1 MKFHRHTVK
10 HTAAVTI
17 LALLA
22 AWAIF
27 FLSVLVIQP
36 GGVSETLHMF
46 WQDKLLIPL
55 NALPILAVLLICY
68 WVIGNPFFAAGTA
81 GLIVNLL
88 SYVNLVKTDCRND
101 PFIPADIGLIREAVN
116 AAGEYTLN
124 LHWTMLAG
132 LLVLSALWF
141 LLGAL
146 LRMKHPKWP
155 VRVIGALVVLGGFVW
170 SVPTVYGSVELY
182 NDRGGAMSKINVPEV
197 FRLCGFPYCFLHN
210 YNLYPIEKP
219 QGYEKSQV
227 EQWAEEDAAEYTQP
241 EVQPNVIFIMCESYS
256 DLSDEDVFAYETDE
270 DNPMY
275 GFHQLAASERAR
287 SGHIV
292 VSNYGAGTA
301 NTEFDVLTGIQTNM
315 VSPNNVSSFRVVHK
329 SINALPWAYRGAGY
343 ATYFTHPG
351 YSWFYNR
358 DNVYRFLG
366 VEERVFNDTYTDED
380 KKGTMI
386 SDEAFYAHLTADLDT
401 RLGGA
406 GETPLFAYGVTI
418 QNHQAYPYSKYGFE
432 PEKPPLNTAI
442 SDSAMETLSVYLE
455 GIRDSTAMLEKLC
468 DYFDSREEPVLLVFY
483 GDHRPSL
490 GQDYGVYRELGLT
503 TGLTDTAEEILDT
516 YKTPYLL
523 WANKAYAPYCDFDAL
538 DLPETISSNYLGAVV
553 YELTGMTGTD
563 PYFDTLEELRRSL
576 PVISHG
582 VYVDGSG
589 TVSTEATESQ
599 EEILRRLAWWKYYR
613 LKDEPL
619 HQSS

>member
-1 MKFHRHTVK
+1 MKFHRHTVT
-10 HTAAVTI
+10 HTALVTVI
-17 LALLA
+17 SLLA
-22 AWAIF
+22 AWGLL
-27 FLSVLVIQP
+27 FLTVLMIQP
-36 GGVSETLHMF
+36 GGVAETLKMF

-55 NALPILAVLLICY
+55 NAFPILVVLLVCY
-68 WVIGNPFFAAGTA
+68 WIVGNPFAAAGTA

-101 PFIPADIGLIREAVN
+101 PFVPADISLVREAVN

-124 LHWTMLAG
+124 LHIGILAG
-132 LLVLSALWF
+132 ILVLSALCF
-141 LLGAL
+141 LLAAVF
-146 LRMKHPKWP
+146 RVKHPKWQ
-155 VRVIGALVVLGGFVW
+155 VRILGAVVVLGAFVW
-170 SVPTVYGSVELY
+170 SMPNVYQSVDLY
-182 NDRGGAMSKINVPEV
+182 TPRGDNLSKSNVPEV

-210 YNLYPIEKP
+210 YDLYPIEKP
-219 QGYEKSQV
+219 EGYQKSTV
-227 EQWAEEDAAEYTQP
+227 EQWASEDDAEYTKP
-241 EVQPNVIFIMCESYS
+241 SVQPNVIFVMCESYS
-256 DLSDEDVFAYETDE
+256 DLSDEDVFQYAEE

-275 GFHQLAASERAR
+275 GFHQLAASDRAR

-315 VSPNNVSSFRVVHK
+315 VSPNNVSSFRVIHK
-329 SINALPWAYRGAGY
+329 SINALPWDYQAAGY
-343 ATYFTHPG
+343 TTYFTHPG

-358 DNVYRFLG
+358 DNVYKFLG
-366 VEERVFNDTYTDED
+366 MEERVFNDTYTDAD
-380 KKGTMI
+380 RKGTMI
-386 SDEAFYAHLTADLDT
+386 SDEAFYEHLTATLDEK
-401 RLGGA
+401 LGGDK
-406 GETPLFAYGVTI
+406 PLFAYGVTI

-432 PEKPPLNTAI
+432 PEKPPLSTTI

-455 GIRDSTAMLEKLC
+455 GVRDSTAMLEKLC
-468 DYFDSREEPVLLVFY
+468 DYFDSREEPILLVFY
-483 GDHRPSL
+483 GDHRPAL
-490 GQDYGVYRELGLT
+490 GQDYGVYRELGLSI
-503 TGLTDTAEEILDT
+503 GETDTTDEILDT

-523 WANKAYAPYCDFDAL
+523 WANKAYAPDCDFDSL
-538 DLPETISSNYLGAVV
+538 DLPETISSNFLGAAV

-582 VYVDGSG
+582 VYVDGTG
-589 TVSTEATESQ
+589 TVSTETTDSQ

-619 HQSS
+619 HQGG

>member
-1 MKFHRHTVK
+1 MKFHRHTVT
-10 HTAAVTI
+10 HTALVTVI
-17 LALLA
+17 SLLA
-22 AWAIF
+22 AWGLL
-27 FLSVLVIQP
+27 FLTVLMIQP
-36 GGVSETLHMF
+36 GGVAETLKMF

-55 NALPILAVLLICY
+55 NAFPILVVLLVCY
-68 WVIGNPFFAAGTA
+68 WIVGNPFAAAGAA

-101 PFIPADIGLIREAVN
+101 PFVPADIGLIREAVN

-124 LHWTMLAG
+124 LHIGILAG
-132 LLVLSALWF
+132 ILILSALCF
-141 LLGAL
+141 LLAAVF
-146 LRMKHPKWP
+146 RVKHPKWQ
-155 VRVIGALVVLGGFVW
+155 VRILGAVAVLGAFVW
-170 SVPTVYGSVELY
+170 SMPNVYQSVDLY
-182 NDRGGAMSKINVPEV
+182 TPRGDNLSKSNVPEV

-210 YNLYPIEKP
+210 YDLYPIEKP
-219 QGYEKSQV
+219 EGYQKSTV
-227 EQWAEEDAAEYTQP
+227 EQWASEDGAEYTKP
-241 EVQPNVIFIMCESYS
+241 SVQPNVIFIMCESYS
-256 DLSDEDVFAYETDE
+256 DLSDEDVFQYAEE

-275 GFHQLAASERAR
+275 GFHQLAASDRAR

-315 VSPNNVSSFRVVHK
+315 VSPNNVSSFRVIHK
-329 SINALPWAYRGAGY
+329 SINALPWDYQAAGY
-343 ATYFTHPG
+343 TTYFTHPG

-358 DNVYRFLG
+358 DNVYKFLG
-366 VEERVFNDTYTDED
+366 MEERVFNDTYTDAD
-380 KKGTMI
+380 RKGTMI
-386 SDEAFYAHLTADLDT
+386 SDEAFYEHLTATLDEK
-401 RLGGA
+401 LGGDK
-406 GETPLFAYGVTI
+406 PLFAYGVTI

-432 PEKPPLNTAI
+432 PEKPPLSTTI

-455 GIRDSTAMLEKLC
+455 GVRDSTAMLEKLC
-468 DYFDSREEPVLLVFY
+468 DYFDSREEPILLVFY
-483 GDHRPSL
+483 GDHRPAL
-490 GQDYGVYRELGLT
+490 GQDYGVYRELGLM
-503 TGLTDTAEEILDT
+503 TGETDTTDEILDT

-523 WANKAYAPYCDFDAL
+523 WANKAYAPDCDFDSL
-538 DLPETISSNYLGAVV
+538 DLPETISSNFLGAAV

-582 VYVDGSG
+582 VYVDGTG
-589 TVSTEATESQ
+589 AVSTETTDSQ

-619 HQSS
+619 HQGG

>member
-1 MKFHRHTVK
+1 MKFHRHTVT
-10 HTAAVTI
+10 HTALVTVI
-17 LALLA
+17 SLLA
-22 AWAIF
+22 AWGLL
-27 FLSVLVIQP
+27 FLTVLMIQP
-36 GGVSETLHMF
+36 GGVAETLKMF

-55 NALPILAVLLICY
+55 NAFPILVVLLVCY
-68 WVIGNPFFAAGTA
+68 WIFGNPFAAAGAA

-101 PFIPADIGLIREAVN
+101 PFVPADIGLIREAVN

-124 LHWTMLAG
+124 LHIGILAG
-132 LLVLSALWF
+132 ILILSALCF
-141 LLGAL
+141 LLAAVF
-146 LRMKHPKWP
+146 RVKHPKWQ
-155 VRVIGALVVLGGFVW
+155 VRILGAVAVLGAFVW
-170 SVPTVYGSVELY
+170 SMPNVYQSVELY
-182 NDRGGAMSKINVPEV
+182 TPRANELSKSNVPEV

-210 YNLYPIEKP
+210 YDLYPIEKP
-219 QGYEKSQV
+219 EGYEKATV
-227 EQWAEEDAAEYTQP
+227 EQWAAEDGAEYTQP
-241 EVQPNVIFIMCESYS
+241 KVQPNVIFIMCESYS
-256 DLSDEDVFAYETDE
+256 DLSDEDVFQYAEE

-275 GFHQLAASERAR
+275 GFHQLADLDRAR

-315 VSPNNVSSFRVVHK
+315 VSPNNVSSFRVIHK
-329 SINALPWAYRGAGY
+329 SINALPWIYRLAGY
-343 ATYFTHPG
+343 TTYFTHPG

-358 DNVYRFLG
+358 DNVYKFLG
-366 VEERVFNDTYTDED
+366 MEERVFNDTYTDAD
-380 KKGTMI
+380 RKGTMI
-386 SDEAFYAHLTADLDT
+386 SDEAFYEHLTATLDEK
-401 RLGGA
+401 LGGDK
-406 GETPLFAYGVTI
+406 PLFAYGVTI

-432 PEKPPLNTAI
+432 PEKPPLSTTI

-455 GIRDSTAMLEKLC
+455 GVRDSTAMLEKLC
-468 DYFDSREEPVLLVFY
+468 DYFDSREEPILLVFY
-483 GDHRPSL
+483 GDHRPAL
-490 GQDYGVYRELGLT
+490 GQDYGVYRELGLM
-503 TGLTDTAEEILDT
+503 TGETDTTDEILDT

-523 WANKAYAPYCDFDAL
+523 WANKAYAPDCDFDSL
-538 DLPETISSNYLGAVV
+538 DIPETISSNFLGAAV

-582 VYVDGSG
+582 VYVDGTG
-589 TVSTEATESQ
+589 TVSTETTDSQ

-619 HQSS
+619 HQGG

>member
-1 MKFHRHTVK
+1 MKFHRHTVT
-10 HTAAVTI
+10 HTALVTVI
-17 LALLA
+17 SLLA
-22 AWAIF
+22 AWELL
-27 FLSVLVIQP
+27 FLTVLMIQP
-36 GGVSETLHMF
+36 GGVTETLRMF

-55 NALPILAVLLICY
+55 NAFPILAVLLVCY
-68 WVIGNPFFAAGTA
+68 WIVGNPFAAAGTA

-101 PFIPADIGLIREAVN
+101 PFVPADIGLIREAVN

-124 LHWTMLAG
+124 LHIGILAG
-132 LLVLSALWF
+132 ILILSALCF
-141 LLGAL
+141 LLAAVF
-146 LRMKHPKWP
+146 RVKHPKWQ
-155 VRVIGALVVLGGFVW
+155 VRILGAVAVLGAFVW
-170 SVPTVYGSVELY
+170 SMPNVYQSVDLY
-182 NDRGGAMSKINVPEV
+182 TPRGDNLSKSNVPEV

-210 YNLYPIEKP
+210 YDLYPIEKP
-219 QGYEKSQV
+219 EGYQKSTV
-227 EQWAEEDAAEYTQP
+227 EQWASEDAAEYTKP
-241 EVQPNVIFIMCESYS
+241 NVQPNVIFVMCESYS
-256 DLSDEDVFAYETDE
+256 DLSDENVFQYAEE

-315 VSPNNVSSFRVVHK
+315 VSPNNVSSFRVIHK
-329 SINALPWAYRGAGY
+329 SINALPWDYQAAGY
-343 ATYFTHPG
+343 ETYFTHPG

-358 DNVYRFLG
+358 DNVYKFLG
-366 VEERVFNDTYTDED
+366 MEERVFNDTYTDAD
-380 KKGTMI
+380 RKGTMI
-386 SDEAFYAHLTADLDT
+386 SDEAFYEHLTATLDEK
-401 RLGGA
+401 LEGDK
-406 GETPLFAYGVTI
+406 PLFAYGVTI

-432 PEKPPLNTAI
+432 PEKPPLSTTI

-455 GIRDSTAMLEKLC
+455 GVRDSTAMLEKLC
-468 DYFDSREEPVLLVFY
+468 DYFDSREEPILLVFY
-483 GDHRPSL
+483 GDHRPAL
-490 GQDYGVYRELGLT
+490 GQDYGVYRELGLS
-503 TGLTDTAEEILDT
+503 TGETDLSDEILDT

-523 WANKAYAPYCDFDAL
+523 WANKAYAPDCDFDSL
-538 DLPETISSNYLGAVV
+538 DLPETISSNFLGAAV

-589 TVSTEATESQ
+589 TVSTETTDSQ

-619 HQSS
+619 HQGG